1 MALAV
6 NINLNI
12 VASQEEQRRIDQGK
26 TRLIPIGKSG
36 YLSIK
41 YTI

>member
-12 VASQEEQRRIDQGK
+12 VASQEEQRRIDQAK

-36 YLSIK
+36 YDE
-41 YTI
+41 